1 MSKFSFII
9 LAVVVALAAAQ
20 DTNPNGQGG
29 GQGNQQG
36 CSDESGFVGTQPQ
49 NKGRPCTEQTPD
61 NCKFID
67 ESIQKCCATCG
78 VKKDQTNPPANNNPL
93 QQSGPKKK
101 KLCFHG
107 SDMVNTKEYGTISMS
122 RLAEVRDAQVLTRN
136 DAGQLE
142 YSSVRYWLHAQ
153 PNLSAKFFTL
163 RTESGQRLAISGEH
177 LIYETDCQGNGGQAI
192 YAKKVQVG
200 RCLYVNQDGKLVESR
215 VVEKGQEKL
224 NGIYS
229 PITTTGSIV
238 VNDVLASC
246 YNYYE
251 NESLQKFVYQFVIG
265 FQDMLAN
272 WMPSSIYQAAFNN
285 QNGAFVA
292 VPRLVLNFLQLSNVF
307 VH

>member
-1 MSKFSFII
+1 MSKLTLII
-9 LAVVVALAAAQ
+9 LAVVIAIAAAQ
-20 DTNPNGQGG
+20 DQGGKACENNPN
-29 GQGNQQG
+29 
-36 CSDESGFVGTQPQ
+36 FAGTQPQ
-49 NKGRPCTEQTPD
+49 NKGKPCDQQSPD

-67 ESIQKCCATCG
+67 ESIRECCALCQNRQNETPAPSN
-78 VKKDQTNPPANNNPL
+78 NPNNNPA
-93 QQSGPKKK
+93 GPKKK
-101 KLCFHG
+101 KACFQG
-107 SDMVNTKEYGTISMS
+107 NDMVHTKEYGTISMS

-136 DAGQLE
+136 DDGQLE
-142 YSSVRYWLHAQ
+142 YSSVRYWLHSQ
-153 PNLSAKFFTL
+153 PTLSAKFLTL
-163 RTESGQRLAISGEH
+163 RTESGHRLAITSEH
-177 LIYETDCQGNGGQAI
+177 LIYETDCRGNGGQAI
-192 YAKKVQVG
+192 YAKNVQVG
-200 RCLYVNQDGKLVESR
+200 HCLYVNQDGKLIESP
-215 VVEKGQEKL
+215 VVEKGQEKMS
-224 NGIYS
+224 GVYS

-292 VPRLVLNFLQLSNVF
+292 VPRLVLNFLQLSDVF

>member
-1 MSKFSFII
+1 MLKLSFII
-9 LAVVVALAAAQ
+9 LAVVVALAAS
-20 DTNPNGQGG
+20 DDGG
-29 GQGNQQG
+29 
-36 CSDESGFVGTQPQ
+36 CADDSSFVGTQPQ
-49 NKGRPCTEQTPD
+49 NQGKHCPDQSPD

-67 ESIQKCCATCG
+67 ESIKKCCQTCQ
-78 VKKDQTNPPANNNPL
+78 VKKDQTNPPAQQNNPL
-93 QQSGPKKK
+93 QPKAGKKK
-101 KLCFHG
+101 GCFHG
-107 SDMVNTKEYGTISMS
+107 SDMVHTKEYGTISMS

-153 PNLSAKFFTL
+153 PSLSMKFFTL
-163 RTESGQRLAISGEH
+163 RTESGHRLAITSEH

-192 YAKKVQVG
+192 YAKNVQVG
-200 RCLYVNQDGKLVESR
+200 RCLYVNQDGKFVETR
-215 VVEKGQEKL
+215 IVEKGQEKM

-246 YNYYE
+246 YSYYE